1 MDKFYVTTPIYYVNS
16 TPHIGHAYTMIAAD
30 VLARYHRLKGQ
41 EVFFLTGTDEHGA
54 KVAQSAQEAN
64 QDPQA
69 FTDEMSARFE
79 EAWDALNISHNLFY
93 RTTSDQHKKG
103 VLKFIQI
110 LKDQGDI
117 YEDKYVGLYCVGCE
131 KFITEKELVNGQ
143 CPDHK
148 IEPEKITEK
157 NYFFK
162 LDKYLNKV
170 KNKIE
175 RDEINILP
183 ASAKKE
189 VLGLFQQKLENFS
202 ISREKVKWGIKIPFD
217 ESQVF
222 YVWVEALQNYIT
234 ALGFAGEE
242 KNFKKYWPVD
252 LHLIG
257 KDILKFHAIYWP
269 ALLLAAGLKLPQ
281 NIYVH
286 GFFTIDG
293 QKMSK
298 SVGNVIDPNDLVKKF
313 GSDGARYLILAQF
326 PFGADGDIKA
336 EKFEEQYIAELANNL
351 GNLVSRVVKLAQG
364 IKKQKTYNKE
374 LKAKIEES
382 WNKYQN
388 EMEKFRIDSALGV
401 VKSLI
406 NYLNKHIDETK
417 PWELRKKNQQDFE
430 ITMQGLTECLRHIAW
445 MIYPYLPETADKI
458 LKQLG
463 VLEDEKAMKFKE
475 LTKWKLLDM
484 FQIKTGEILFPKN
497 T

>member
-1 MDKFYVTTPIYYVNS
+1 MTTPIYYVNS

-41 EVFFLTGTDEHGA
+41 DVFFLTGTDEHGA
-54 KVAQSAQEAN
+54 KVAQSAQEAKQN
-64 QDPQA
+64 PQA

-79 EAWDALNISHNLFY
+79 KAWDALNISHNLFY

-103 VLKFIQI
+103 VQKFIQI
-110 LKDQGDI
+110 LKDKGDI
-117 YEDKYVGLYCVGCE
+117 YEDKYAGLYCIGCE

-148 IEPEKITEK
+148 MEPEKITEK

-162 LDKYLNKV
+162 LDKYLKKV
-170 KNKIE
+170 KKKIE

-189 VLGLFQQKLENFS
+189 VLGLFRQKLENFS

-234 ALGFAGEE
+234 ALGFAEEE
-242 KNFKKYWPVD
+242 KNFKNYWPVD

-281 NIYVH
+281 NIFVH

-298 SVGNVIDPNDLVKKF
+298 SIGNVIDPNDLVKKF

-326 PFGADGDIKA
+326 PFGLDGDIKA
-336 EKFEEQYIAELANNL
+336 EKFEEQYNAELANNL

-364 IKKQKTYNKE
+364 LEKQKNYNKE
-374 LKAKIEES
+374 LKIRIEES
-382 WNKYQN
+382 WNIYQK
-388 EMEKFRIDSALGV
+388 EMEKFRVDSALGTIRG
-401 VKSLI
+401 LI
-406 NYLNKHIDETK
+406 NYLNKHIDATK
-417 PWELRKKNQQDFE
+417 PWELRKQNQQDFE
-430 ITMQGLTECLRHIAW
+430 IAMQGLTECLRHISW
-445 MIYPYLPETADKI
+445 MIYPYLPETAGKI

-463 VLEDEKAMKFKE
+463 VLEDEKTMKFNE
-475 LTKWKLLDM
+475 FTKWKLLDM